1 MNMAE
6 LLWYIYDAV
15 YSRKAAT
22 VEGWL
27 RDLGAKEWQVND
39 ANPNGISVL
48 VTKPK

>member
-22 VEGWL
+22 VPVAPGLTPQRAARTILPILCCMET
-27 RDLGAKEWQVND
+27 A
-39 ANPNGISVL
+39 
-48 VTKPK
+48 